1 MNDIQKPL
9 SFIPS
14 SLPLKTLLPMV
25 IGESSSSGTFR
36 KEFDFL

>member
-14 SLPLKTLLPMV
+14 SLPLKTLLPIV
-25 IGESSSSGTFR
+25 IGESSPFGTFR

>member
-14 SLPLKTLLPMV
+14 SLPLKTLLIV
-25 IGESSSSGTFR
+25 IGESSSFGTFR